1 MVEDVMD
8 GWGGGG
14 IHFISVG
21 VCDHAASTIYK
32 IHSYKIDQLSI
43 KLGVPRVCVCVCL
56 KLS

>member
-32 IHSYKIDQLSI
+32 IRSSYKIDQLSI
-43 KLGVPRVCVCVCL
+43 KLCVPQVGGC
-56 KLS
+56 